1 MFLNCP
7 QCETRLQIDKAKIP
21 SEPFKIR
28 CPKCQASVDVPS
40 STSESSATEATSSVT
55 PNSGFQAPASAPL
68 FNSKPEH
75 QPPTQ
80 MSAKASAGID
90 DLARVLDEVLR
101 NGPSGGA
108 SRPPGTKRP
117 IWDRRKALI
126 CCSPAHR
133 QTIASLLADN
143 DYEVYVADDTAQAL
157 GRMRDNQMDVILL
170 DSEFDPTEQGATF
183 VTREI
188 QLMRPAERRRLFVVY
203 LNSSLRTMD
212 LHAAFLHNVNLVLNP
227 SDVKKVADVLDV
239 SLRHYN
245 ELYRDFNGALEV
257 API

>member
-1 MFLNCP
+1 MQMN
-7 QCETRLQIDKAKIP
+7 
-21 SEPFKIR
+21 
-28 CPKCQASVDVPS
+28 
-40 STSESSATEATSSVT
+40 AT
-55 PNSGFQAPASAPL
+55 
-68 FNSKPEH
+68 
-75 QPPTQ
+75 
-80 MSAKASAGID
+80 ASAGID

-101 NGPSGGA
+101 NGASSA
-108 SRPPGTKRP
+108 SRPPGAKRP
-117 IWDRRKALI
+117 IWDRRKALV
-126 CCSPAHR
+126 CCTPTCR
-133 QTIASLLADN
+133 QTIASLLAEN

-183 VTREI
+183 VTREV

-203 LNSSLRTMD
+203 LSPSLRTMD